1 MKYQVNEKKVAYFY
15 TFLVMVLFS
24 IPTYFAV
31 VFSFEKELILKELAL
46 EKFTNDLE
54 RKIYSE
60 NMDLS
65 RSVKIKFALF
75 DDNMQI
81 ISSSLSEKLDYYD
94 FKTYID
100 YPYMYYKQE
109 IEYKNRYNARYI
121 ISEVQ
126 INYAKMIFIAILLFL
141 VILANIYIL
150 NKVII
155 KNTARPYELMQK
167 YTNSFFNDTMHE
179 LKTPLGVIN
188 INLDLLVQKTEANK
202 YTKRMK
208 TALKQIQITYEDIE
222 YHIKNKKVKYI
233 KEKLNISSLLYS
245 RIDFFEDVANSKA
258 IYFDVNIDKE
268 CYVFMNSLEFQRVV
282 DNTLSNAIK
291 YSNPKNKIEIKLENK
306 NDISRLSIKDYG
318 HGIKNIKSAFNRF
331 DRQDEVQGGFG
342 LGLNIIKNIAN
353 KNGIKIDVE
362 TKVDEGSTFI
372 YEFRNYKKKFL
383 DGVEDDS

>member
-15 TFLVMVLFS
+15 TFLVMILFS

-46 EKFTNDLE
+46 EKFTNNLE
-54 RKIYSE
+54 RRIYST
-60 NMDLS
+60 NLDLS

-75 DDNMQI
+75 DKNMQI
-81 ISSSLSEKLDYYD
+81 ISSSLSKDIEDFD
-94 FKTYID
+94 FKTSIE
-100 YPYMYYKQE
+100 YPYMYYKKE
-109 IEYKNRYNARYI
+109 LEYLNRYDARYI
-121 ISEVQ
+121 ISEAQ
-126 INYAKMIFIAILLFL
+126 INYAKIIFIAILLFL

-188 INLDLLVQKTEANK
+188 INLDLLVQKTETNK

-222 YHIKNKKVKYI
+222 YHIKNKKVRYI
-233 KEKLNISSLLYS
+233 KEKLDISKLLQS
-245 RIDFFEDVANSKA
+245 RVDFFEDVASSKA
-258 IYFDVNIDKE
+258 IEFYVHIDKN
-268 CYVFMNSLEFQRVV
+268 CFIFMNSLEFQRVI

-291 YSNPKNKIEIKLENK
+291 YSNPKSKIEISLK
-306 NDISRLSIKDYG
+306 NNSDESVLIIKDYG
-318 HGIKNIKSAFNRF
+318 HGIKDIKKAFNRF
-331 DRQDEVQGGFG
+331 ERQDEVQGGFG

-353 KNGIKIDVE
+353 KNGIKIDVN
-362 TKVDEGSTFI
+362 TKINEGTAFI
-372 YEFRNYKKKFL
+372 YTFNNYKKKFL
-383 DGVEDDS
+383 DGVEDDI